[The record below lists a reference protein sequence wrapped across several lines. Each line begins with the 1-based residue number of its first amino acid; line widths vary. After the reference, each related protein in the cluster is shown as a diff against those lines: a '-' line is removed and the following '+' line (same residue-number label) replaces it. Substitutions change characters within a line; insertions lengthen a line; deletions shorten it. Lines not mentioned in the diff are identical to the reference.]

1 MTHLE
6 PKKLAISRTIADLV
20 SSSYLEISRTVVDL
34 VSSSYMEISSTVVDL
49 ELDPR
54 RRADLS
60 LAPSPIRSLILAAEI
75 DLSSSC
81 YFRFSFFF
89 P

>member
-6 PKKLAISRTIADLV
+6 PKKLAISRTVADLV

-34 VSSSYMEISSTVVDL
+34 

-54 RRADLS
+54 RQADLS
-60 LAPSPIRSLILAAEI
+60 LASSPIWS
-75 DLSSSC
+75 
-81 YFRFSFFF
+81 
-89 P
+89 